1 LARSLWFYFGTILFF
16 IGVLMVALGFSK
28 AIGGA
33 LDLMTIAELI
43 SGVVLILVGSRM
55 IRSPQR

>member
-1 LARSLWFYFGTILFF
+1 MARSLWFYFGTILFF
-16 IGVLMVALGFSK
+16 IGVLMIALGFSK
-28 AIGGA
+28 TIGGT

-43 SGVVLILVGSRM
+43 SGIILILVGSRA